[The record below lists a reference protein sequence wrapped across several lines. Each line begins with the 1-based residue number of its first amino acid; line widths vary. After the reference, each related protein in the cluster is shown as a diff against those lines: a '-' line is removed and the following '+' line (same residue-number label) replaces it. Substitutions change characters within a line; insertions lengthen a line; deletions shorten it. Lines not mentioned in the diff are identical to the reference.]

1 MQMCIKTDENGNK
14 TFHPCDSETGENVQ
28 KFVDAIFVDR
38 NDVKRYLKEEMKEQ
52 IDEIWK
58 SPAFEEAFNKEFDAV
73 KNKYDFNAGWVRQGI
88 LNELTKTF
96 TAKLLAKG
104 LLNFI

>member
-1 MQMCIKTDENGNK
+1 MKMCVKSDENGNK
-14 TFHPCDSETGENVQ
+14 ITKPCDSETGENVQ
-28 KFVDAIFVDR
+28 KFVDSVFIER
-38 NDVKRYLKEEMKEQ
+38 NDVKRYLNEEIKSQ

-73 KNKYDFNAGWVRQGI
+73 KYKYDFDAGWVRKNI

-104 LLNFI
+104 LLNYI